1 MYPDNISIKE
11 KILVLAKEIY
21 RANGVIYT
29 KEAEKALENI
39 KKLGKENLPVC
50 IAKTQYSLSDDP
62 TKLGVPR
69 DFNITVRDVSLSNG
83 AEFIVVITGNI
94 LRMPGLPK
102 KPAAEKIDITSAG
115 KIKNM
120 F

>member
-1 MYPDNISIKE
+1 MSIKE
-11 KILVLAKEIY
+11 KILKIAKEIY
-21 RANGVIYT
+21 RAKGVVYT

-39 KKLGKENLPVC
+39 KTLGKENLPIC

-62 TKLGVPR
+62 TRLGAPK
-69 DFNITVRDVSLSNG
+69 DFNITVRDISISNG
-83 AEFIVVITGNI
+83 AEFIVAITGNI

-102 KPAAEKIDITSAG
+102 KPAAEKIDITTTG